1 MKKYK
6 VIFNSS
12 MAINSFQ
19 KKYFN
24 NAFNSNVYLL
34 EKNASNN
41 FLSFISEK
49 PISLIDMVSDADV
62 CEISSENYNYN
73 IDFPWCK
80 NEKLFLNFYSKIFE
94 AIAQFIQESEYWNR
108 KTTEQDYLIC
118 QILDTV
124 ASVHK
129 DGITHGYLSFYS
141 NYLYYL
147 SQIKSI
153 ASNETFLKIQNKITH
168 VDNLDKIFVNREVTI
183 IKNLYDVLQE
193 EIKMLS
199 ENQQELD
206 FSVLP
211 NPYTFFKNSS
221 VNLEYSK
228 FHQTVFNN
236 KLLLRR
242 YTKDSFFY
250 FYRIVMG
257 IFFKI
262 LPLLGISMNRRN
274 RIIFLAVEQ
283 IEKYFGINWETQI
296 KESIRWESEK
306 YVNAEKR

>member
-12 MAINSFQ
+12 KDINSFQ
-19 KKYFN
+19 KNYFN
-24 NAFNSNVYLL
+24 NAINRNVYLL
-34 EKNASNN
+34 EKNTSNN
-41 FLSFISEK
+41 FLSFISEN
-49 PISLIDMVSDADV
+49 PVNLIDMFSDV
-62 CEISSENYNYN
+62 NVVEISSENYNYN

-80 NEKLFLNFYSKIFE
+80 NEKLLLNFYSKIFDT
-94 AIAQFIQESEYWNR
+94 IAQFIQESEYWNR
-108 KTTEQDYLIC
+108 PTAEQIYLIC
-118 QILDTV
+118 QILNTV

-147 SQIKSI
+147 SQLKSI
-153 ASNETFLKIQNKITH
+153 ASNELFLKIQNRITY
-168 VDNLDKIFVNREVTI
+168 VNNLDKIFVNSEVTI
-183 IKNLYDVLQE
+183 IKNLYDVLKE
-193 EIKMLS
+193 EIKILS

-221 VNLEYSK
+221 VNLEYSQ
-228 FHQTVFNN
+228 FHQTVFSN
-236 KLLLRR
+236 KLLLHR
-242 YTKDSFFY
+242 YTKDSFY
-250 FYRIVMG
+250 YYRIVMG

-274 RIIFLAVEQ
+274 RIIFLSVEQ

-296 KESIRWESEK
+296 NESIRWESEK

>member
-12 MAINSFQ
+12 MDINSFQ

-242 YTKDSFFY
+242 YTKFY
-250 FYRIVMG
+250 HYWG
-257 IFFKI
+257 
-262 LPLLGISMNRRN
+262 
-274 RIIFLAVEQ
+274 LA
-283 IEKYFGINWETQI
+283 
-296 KESIRWESEK
+296 
-306 YVNAEKR
+306 

>member
-12 MAINSFQ
+12 MDINSFQ

-168 VDNLDKIFVNREVTI
+168 VDNLDKIFSSTKEVILATE
-183 IKNLYDVLQE
+183 YDVKNNFNVNDLSDEELEDKVNEITDYFLPSVAEQVFKDLKE
-193 EIKMLS
+193 EI
-199 ENQQELD
+199 ENFIKYDEDSIQNIKKVDIETLKID
-206 FSVLP
+206 
-211 NPYTFFKNSS
+211 T
-221 VNLEYSK
+221 E
-228 FHQTVFNN
+228 NN
-236 KLLLRR
+236 
-242 YTKDSFFY
+242 
-250 FYRIVMG
+250 
-257 IFFKI
+257 
-262 LPLLGISMNRRN
+262 
-274 RIIFLAVEQ
+274 
-283 IEKYFGINWETQI
+283 I
-296 KESIRWESEK
+296 KEKEDKLKVISKEEK
-306 YVNAEKR
+306 DFDKEF